1 MDSVFGQILV
11 YYAHPSKSAGDIIGD
26 ICRDLK
32 DRRDHVSI
40 IGGDFNCRIETN
52 STKSETLLAFM
63 STIGFRLVNDASVAT
78 FLSKHNNGAS
88 VIDLVFLK
96 DDRVQGLPA
105 VDVLRT
111 PSRKHQ
117 RVFVRMRMRVANSE
131 LYELHRKI
139 GEINE
144 LTSERG
150 EVKFKTKERGGKS
163 REKEEKGLFGK
174 LRDKWK
180 NWFG

>member
-1 MDSVFGQILV
+1 M
-11 YYAHPSKSAGDIIGD
+11 A
-26 ICRDLK
+26 
-32 DRRDHVSI
+32 I

-96 DDRVQGLPA
+96 SNKVQGETA

-117 RVFVRMRMRVANSE
+117 RVFVRADMKVANPE

-139 GEINE
+139 GEINGR
-144 LTSERG
+144 TSDRG
-150 EVKFKTKERGGKS
+150 EVRFKQKDKGGKS
-163 REKEEKGLFGK
+163 KEKTKSGIFGRLREKL
-174 LRDKWK
+174 K